1 MTDKNILL
9 AKELT
14 MEYVK
19 QNNMLT
25 CDENEIES
33 QISKIA
39 KVSQTIYDSI
49 QNIFRNFYKVI
60 GFLSSIFFNM
70 ELNRQRTFDC
80 DILSL

>member
-49 QNIFRNFYKVI
+49 QNIFHNFYKVI
-60 GFLSSIFFNM
+60 RFLSSIFFNM